1 MSNMLRQF
9 FESQP
14 DCVVTAFFSDGN
26 FPVRDIVAARPH
38 LVIIQNTVI
47 NEVKRTTLQRF
58 FPNTIIAS
66 WVDSRIDQAR
76 MNELVTIAK
85 QKVITEF
92 QFDRPD
98 GQHRA
103 GKQLSPIRF
112 INNLTGKERQVL
124 QLLAEGHTYP
134 SVCGELLISYE
145 TLRTHVQHIYSK
157 LGVKRVNEAV
167 AKARKEKLVR

>member
-1 MSNMLRQF
+1 MLRQF

-14 DCVVTAFFSDGN
+14 DCLVTAFFSDGN

-76 MNELVTIAK
+76 MNELLITAK
-85 QKVITEF
+85 QKIVNEF

-98 GQHRA
+98 GQQQT
-103 GKQLSPIRF
+103 GKLHSPIHF
-112 INNLTGKERQVL
+112 INNLTIKERQV
-124 QLLAEGHTYP
+124 
-134 SVCGELLISYE
+134 
-145 TLRTHVQHIYSK
+145 
-157 LGVKRVNEAV
+157 
-167 AKARKEKLVR
+167 